1 MVTAVISAC
10 VLKLVNFCVR
20 AKSLQSCLTLW
31 NWLDYSPPDFSVH
44 GILQAR
50 ILEWV
55 AMPSSRGS
63 SWPRDRT
70 HISYFSCIGRWVLY
84 HSESNIFS
92 LLCFIISR
100 KVKTQLKCQKKKIA
114 QWHFNSSCIM
124 KSQSQLLLQGSSPDP
139 MCCYQRGYWARS
151 KTVSNIAT
159 AQLLD

>member
-20 AKSLQSCLTLW
+20 GKSLQSCLTLW

-92 LLCFIISR
+92 LLCFVISR
-100 KVKTQLKCQKKKIA
+100 KVKTQLKCQKKKKLSDILIHHVS
-114 QWHFNSSCIM
+114 WNPSLSCYCRVRALTPRAVTSEATGQEARLSAI
-124 KSQSQLLLQGSSPDP
+124 QLQHN
-139 MCCYQRGYWARS
+139 Y
-151 KTVSNIAT
+151 
-159 AQLLD
+159 